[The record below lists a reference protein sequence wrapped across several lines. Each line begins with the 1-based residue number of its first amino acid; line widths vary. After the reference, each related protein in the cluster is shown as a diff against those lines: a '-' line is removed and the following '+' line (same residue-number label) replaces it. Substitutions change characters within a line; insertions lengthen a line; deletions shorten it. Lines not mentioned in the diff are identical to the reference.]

1 MFCFSPRPGRI
12 PGRDEERLGNHANLG
27 RRGADCQL
35 LPLFHALVC
44 RASSFSCVSS
54 DIGTLGN
61 SGATLI
67 FHDFSIVF
75 FRSPTVVFLPMPV
88 VYPTSLRKGRGEI
101 PGSREK
107 NQTRMNDELP
117 PVILQ
122 SFKYHD
128 KVDFSG
134 FTVVSSTKFQKGTVV
149 NESNIT

>member
-27 RRGADCQL
+27 RRGVDCQL

-75 FRSPTVVFLPMPV
+75 FYPSCFFSPDAGCTQRRSGKVAERFQEVV
-88 VYPTSLRKGRGEI
+88 K
-101 PGSREK
+101 K

-128 KVDFSG
+128 KVDLSG